1 MKGKICAI
9 FNQIYVNVVRKDEK
23 AEEFVIL
30 KGKIYTDG
38 SNQLFFVGIKLS
50 TISIKDIIPDKIC
63 ICSGNNLPICK
74 KLPNTVGLVDPT
86 ILDLIEEG
94 LITDLQDFGSL

>member
-1 MKGKICAI
+1 
-9 FNQIYVNVVRKDEK
+9 VNVVRKDEK
-23 AEEFVIL
+23 GEELVIL

-50 TISIKDIIPDKIC
+50 TIPIKDIIPDKYC
-63 ICSGNNLPICK
+63 VCSGKYLPICK
-74 KLPNTVGLVDPT
+74 TLPSTVGLVDPT

>member
-1 MKGKICAI
+1 M
-9 FNQIYVNVVRKDEK
+9 NVVRKDEK

-38 SNQLFFVGIKLS
+38 SLQLFFVGIKLS
-50 TISIKDIIPDKIC
+50 TIPTKGTISDKNC
-63 ICSGNNLPICK
+63 VCSGKYLPICK
-74 KLPNTVGLVDPT
+74 ILPSTIGLVDPT

>member
-1 MKGKICAI
+1 L
-9 FNQIYVNVVRKDEK
+9 NVVRKDEK

-50 TISIKDIIPDKIC
+50 TTFIK
-63 ICSGNNLPICK
+63 
-74 KLPNTVGLVDPT
+74 
-86 ILDLIEEG
+86 
-94 LITDLQDFGSL
+94 